1 MTLIPERLEIG
12 SFKGFSESGLELKA
26 EVIAPFSE
34 YNPRIGDFVL
44 VEITPESSV
53 VGRIVKFFPE
63 GILSSAPGD
72 EYLAAMA
79 RRRTTIPSDV
89 REEKL
94 RYKVSMKL
102 LGNLKRQKDGR
113 LIFAASVRTLPHLGS
128 RVGRPDM
135 DVVSFLCR
143 LGGSESCRNDSEP
156 GETDAEI
163 GCFAVGDQTT
173 YMNQRI
179 PTYFDVKNLIAKR
192 TFVFAKAGF
201 GKSNFVKLL
210 IAKLYEKE
218 QRSGMLI
225 FDPEGEYAFPTEKV
239 PALFSI
245 PEIRDKLII
254 YTNRQMGS
262 PMKDWVA
269 GDVKINMAKI
279 TPSQAVRH
287 FLPAEKQETNFA
299 NALRGTTQAEWG
311 ELVRLFIEN
320 GFRVDRKEV
329 EDLVG
334 GFGQEVSIDAII
346 YNFVPIVRRVHSDD
360 SELMEE
366 VKHHLLQGRVVVV
379 DISTVSSRDGRE
391 LMGLLLSDIF
401 YHNQANFVSGQEGGK
416 ELMDVIAVVEEAQSV
431 LPQNIPESSPMVEWV
446 KEGRKYGLGSILITQ
461 QPGAIARELVSQGDN
476 FFVFHLLSQTDA
488 RSLQMHNAHFSDDVL
503 SALIHEP
510 IIGNAFFWSAPRQP
524 FVMSC
529 RIGNFEDYVESI
541 DPEEIDS
548 SRSPVGTFE
557 SESQSRKKGF
567 RDIVLQTIG
576 EDIRCKLYENVLV
589 NGNREPD
596 MLAVDRWNLLFTTA
610 ENIDRKSEIAE
621 YYCTCFPGGDRTYA
635 MDEKVLE
642 VLENEDIL
650 AIRVSAKK
658 RQRGRDKEFYLLKAE
673 SCKLL
678 LVNKSPSGEELDLK
692 VIDFG

>member
-44 VEITPESSV
+44 VEINPESSV

-102 LGNLKRQKDGR
+102 LGNLKRQKDR
-113 LIFAASVRTLPHLGS
+113 ALIFAASVRTLPHLGS
-128 RVGRPDM
+128 RVGRPDI

-143 LGGSESCRNDSEP
+143 LGGSESCRNDGEP

-173 YMNQRI
+173 YMNQKI

-245 PEIRDKLII
+245 PEIRDKLIV
-254 YTNRQMGS
+254 YTNRQMGP

-311 ELVRLFIEN
+311 ELVRLFIED

-379 DISTVSSRDGRE
+379 DISTISSRDGRE

-416 ELMDVIAVVEEAQSV
+416 QLMDVIAVVEEAQSV

-541 DPEEIDS
+541 DLEEIDS
-548 SRSPVGTFE
+548 SCSPVGTFE
-557 SESQSRKKGF
+557 SESRNRKEGF
-567 RDIVLQTIG
+567 RDIVLRTIG
-576 EDIRCKLYENVLV
+576 EDIRCKLYENVMV

-596 MLAVDRWNLLFTTA
+596 MIAVNMWNLFFRIA
-610 ENIDRKSEIAE
+610 GNIDPESEIAE
-621 YYCTCFPGGDRTYA
+621 YYCRCLPSGDKTCAR
-635 MDEKVLE
+635 DEEVLK
-642 VLENEDIL
+642 VLENENIL

-658 RQRGRDKEFYLLKAE
+658 HQRGRDKEFYLLKSE
-673 SCKLL
+673 SCRLL
-678 LVNKSPSGEELDLK
+678 LVNKTPSEEELDLK